1 MKKRFDLKRTVL
13 LIIIALLFIVV
24 DHYKNKESDLTT
36 SSSTQNT
43 QVEQAYL
50 NKQQSVQILG
60 KGTVIKLLPD
70 DLDGSRH
77 QKFIVKVS
85 NNLTILIAHNIDLAP
100 KIKTLQKGDK
110 ITFAGEYEYND
121 KGGVVHWT
129 HHDPRK
135 QHQDG
140 WLKHGGKT
148 YK

>member
-1 MKKRFDLKRTVL
+1 MKNKFNLKRAVL
-13 LIIIALLFIVV
+13 LIVIALLFFVA
-24 DHYKNKESDLTT
+24 DYYKNKQSDLTT
-36 SSSTQNT
+36 SSPTQNT

-50 NKQQSVQILG
+50 KKLQSVQIS
-60 KGTVIKLLPD
+60 GTGIVVTLLPD

-85 NNLTILIAHNIDLAP
+85 NNLTVLIAHNIDLAP
-100 KIKTLQKGDK
+100 KIDTLQKGDT
-110 ITFAGEYEYND
+110 ITFAGEYEYNE

-135 QHQDG
+135 QHVDG
-140 WLKHGGKT
+140 WLKHEGKI